1 VFLERLLGLKTIIIS
16 YYYSANLTISI
27 NVASLLSKQG
37 KDICIVNYDK
47 IRWNLYPYDMDFSPN
62 CSPQSEIIVFEA
74 ESESEIPKNFRL
86 VTTFKNLKIDGIKV
100 KINKVDTN
108 LYKALFNDEE
118 YFFKI
123 INGKI
128 EDYEID
134 NVDKEI
140 LNIISN
146 LGSPCNLTD
155 VINISSKKLNMSRD
169 KIREEL
175 QFLTQ
180 LGKIKI
186 QHKIIELL

>member
-1 VFLERLLGLKTIIIS
+1 MFLERLLGLKTIIIS